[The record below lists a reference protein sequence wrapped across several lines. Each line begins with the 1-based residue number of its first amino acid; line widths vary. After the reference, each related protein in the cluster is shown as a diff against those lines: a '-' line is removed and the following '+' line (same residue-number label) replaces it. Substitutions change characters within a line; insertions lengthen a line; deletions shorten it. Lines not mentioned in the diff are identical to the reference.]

1 MDFVYLG
8 VIVAFAVL
16 TVGLVAAC
24 RKLENLK

>member
-8 VIVAFAVL
+8 VITAFAVL
-16 TVGLVAAC
+16 TVGLVTAC